1 MGASLQDAGAVLAG
15 LSVLVVDADYRTR
28 KLLRSL
34 LVALGCTR
42 VHDARD
48 GAGGLATIRSI
59 RPDIVL
65 LAWNLPD
72 LDGGAFV
79 RAMRAPDAG
88 AFAGMEVVVL
98 TRAGESTGVLE
109 AVRLGLHEFLLKPV
123 SREALQAR
131 LVSVL
136 ARMRL
141 SVRQDRLRR
150 TPAGA

>member
-1 MGASLQDAGAVLAG
+1 
-15 LSVLVVDADYRTR
+15 
-28 KLLRSL
+28 
-34 LVALGCTR
+34 
-42 VHDARD
+42 
-48 GAGGLATIRSI
+48 
-59 RPDIVL
+59 VL